1 MVKDDVVPLINQAEV
16 MANLYD
22 CVITNPPYIG
32 SNNMG
37 PKLYDYVKKNYLD
50 SRYDLFAVFIQ
61 RCAEMVRDD
70 GYQAMITQH
79 AWMFLKSYERLRK
92 VMLSRDLV
100 NMVHLGT
107 KAFEEI
113 GGAVVQTTSFVV
125 RNTYLKHYKGVYCRL
140 VEGTTQKGKEAMF
153 LAGKN
158 RFVTAQDNFAD
169 IPGAPLAYWASPA
182 IFEAYKQGQLMEKV
196 VDVRQ
201 GLATTNNNLFLR
213 YWYEVDKRDI
223 CFSATSPEQ
232 SIASKKKWFPYNKG
246 GMRRQW
252 YGNYDFVINW
262 EDDGRDIRAYKKRPG
277 GSRSGVSNYTYY
289 FREAVTWS
297 LISSSTFSIRYREP
311 GSIHDVAGMSA
322 FAKDQDDLFYILG
335 LMGTKLSD
343 HVLQMINP
351 TINMQVGDFMRFPV
365 LDMKDSSMVINL
377 VKDNIALSKFDW
389 NSFET
394 SWDYMGN
401 PLLNLDFY
409 IDKLTNVVTD
419 FKIPAW
425 VVDLQQ
431 SNFLRDRV
439 AAYKWL
445 VNSVFDR
452 VHANEITL
460 NKIFIDLY
468 GLTDELTPEI
478 SATDITVSRICDDW
492 EKEASDITANPFV
505 LTEEDVVK
513 LFVSFT
519 VGCMLGRYSP
529 FNSDVQVVQ
538 KQNPEQEAF
547 ISITDEYYSDADL
560 TGQFVKFIEQVLGA
574 ETLPQNV
581 EYIGEILGQGK
592 KEGRLAIRHYFLSNF
607 YSDHVKMYKKRP
619 IYWQFDSG
627 KQNGFKALIYM
638 QRWSADLIGDLRV
651 SGVHWIQ
658 RIYENEIKN
667 MDDLIEHSDSARERR
682 EAERRRTKLQNSS
695 RKPATMTV
703 K

>member
-1 MVKDDVVPLINQAEV
+1 
-16 MANLYD
+16 
-22 CVITNPPYIG
+22 
-32 SNNMG
+32 
-37 PKLYDYVKKNYLD
+37 
-50 SRYDLFAVFIQ
+50 
-61 RCAEMVRDD
+61 
-70 GYQAMITQH
+70 
-79 AWMFLKSYERLRK
+79 
-92 VMLSRDLV
+92 
-100 NMVHLGT
+100 
-107 KAFEEI
+107 
-113 GGAVVQTTSFVV
+113 
-125 RNTYLKHYKGVYCRL
+125 
-140 VEGTTQKGKEAMF
+140 
-153 LAGKN
+153 
-158 RFVTAQDNFAD
+158 
-169 IPGAPLAYWASPA
+169 
-182 IFEAYKQGQLMEKV
+182 
-196 VDVRQ
+196 
-201 GLATTNNNLFLR
+201 
-213 YWYEVDKRDI
+213 
-223 CFSATSPEQ
+223 
-232 SIASKKKWFPYNKG
+232 
-246 GMRRQW
+246 
-252 YGNYDFVINW
+252 FVINW

-682 EAERRRTKLQNSS
+682 EAERRRTKLQKQLKETRDYDGKIGHLANE
-695 RKPATMTV
+695 RKEIDLDDGV
-703 K
+703 KWNYKYVQTSMGDINLNILSKI